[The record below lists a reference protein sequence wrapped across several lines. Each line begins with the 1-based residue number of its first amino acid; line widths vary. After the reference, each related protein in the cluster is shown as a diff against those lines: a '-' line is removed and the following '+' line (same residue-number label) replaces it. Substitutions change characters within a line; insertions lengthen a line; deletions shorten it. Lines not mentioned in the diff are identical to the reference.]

1 MRFILYQSEQ
11 ETQNFVE
18 KLPIEQIREMLEFK
32 QIYSEEL
39 QTALLKEYWTRI
51 NKEIKPHLKG
61 G

>member
-32 QIYSEEL
+32 QIYSKEL

-51 NKEIKPHLKG
+51 NKEIKDHLKG
-61 G
+61 D

>member
-18 KLPIEQIREMLEFK
+18 KLSIEQIREMLEFK

-39 QTALLKEYWTRI
+39 QTALLKEYWTRV
-51 NKEIKPHLKG
+51 NKEIKDHLKDG
-61 G
+61 